1 MSDRDNAITWT
12 TQTSFD
18 TLRAVEAG
26 PDPLL
31 VARELQK
38 ECAAQPEGEIMEI
51 PAEQLSRILLEPLIA
66 EIERLRE
73 YRKAAER
80 YMRAKERM
88 MPMPWEWVQ
97 QEYDEAEAQLTAA
110 RAATAPR

>member
-1 MSDRDNAITWT
+1 MTDPFSEARSLLSRLAAAEEAVKRDNEGA
-12 TQTSFD
+12 
-18 TLRAVEAG
+18 AVVYIEARG
-26 PDPLL
+26 SLGSPAL
-31 VARELQK
+31 VAGL
-38 ECAAQPEGEIMEI
+38 CD
-51 PAEQLSRILLEPLIA
+51 

-97 QEYDEAEAQLTAA
+97 QEYDEAEAQLTTA
-110 RAATAPR
+110 RAATAPQ